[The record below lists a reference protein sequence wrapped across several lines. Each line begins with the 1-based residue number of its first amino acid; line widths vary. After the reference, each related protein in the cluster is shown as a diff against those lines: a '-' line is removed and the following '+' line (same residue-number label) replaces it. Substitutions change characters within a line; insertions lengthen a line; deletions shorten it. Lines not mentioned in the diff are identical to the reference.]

1 MAMTITPLASI
12 IWRRLDTPGHDA
24 CRLGGSDAGWQ
35 LEGTAV
41 FRHKGDPAQLAYRV
55 ACDIS
60 WRTKQ
65 GQVHG
70 WLGPQSIEF
79 NINQTTGGIWT
90 LNGALILDLGNC
102 IDLDFGFT
110 PATNLVQL
118 RRLAL
123 APGQIADS
131 PVAWLDVSAGTLE
144 VLNQHY
150 ERRTEATYWYE
161 APRFDYAAMLEVT
174 PVGFIHRYP
183 GLWEVES

>member
-1 MAMTITPLASI
+1 M
-12 IWRRLDTPGHDA
+12 WRRLDTPGHDA
-24 CRLGGSDAGWQ
+24 CRLVGSDAGWQ

-41 FRHKGDPAQLAYRV
+41 FRHEGGSAQLAYRLD
-55 ACDIS
+55 CDLA

-70 WLGPQSIEF
+70 WLGLQSIELS
-79 NINQTTGGIWT
+79 INRKTGGIWT
-90 LNGALILDLGNC
+90 LNDAPVSGPGNC
-102 IDLDFGFT
+102 IDLDFCFT

-123 APGQIADS
+123 APGQSADL

-144 VLNQHY
+144 VLNQRY

-161 APRFDYAAMLEVT
+161 APKFDYAALLEVT

-183 GLWEVES
+183 GLWEAES